1 MRTTTKYISSVL
13 LGLLV
18 ITSCNTKKDQEEKN
32 KSTKVTKEMAANF
45 DRSGGIINHNDSKFL
60 KLKSIEIGDCQWTE
74 GFWAEKF
81 KMAEEIMIPHMGT
94 IFKGDIGFA
103 YDNFKIAAGLK
114 EGEAGGKWW
123 HDGDFYK
130 WMEANMYI
138 YAQNGNEKLMDD
150 LDEII
155 EVIGKAQEP
164 DGYLSTHVQI
174 LGVPRWESIQHHELY
189 NIGHLYTA
197 ASIHYRVTGKTN
209 FLEIAIKNADYIYS
223 VFQPQNP
230 DMARFGFNPSQI
242 MGLVELYRTTKDKK
256 YLELAGIFVD
266 MRGSVPMDQHSTVTP
281 NFLGDHNQMRTPLR
295 EENEAKGHAVL
306 ANYLWAGAADVYAET
321 GEQELLDA
329 LERIWSSSTG
339 KKMYLTGAQ
348 GQTHHGA
355 SQSPSG
361 RTDMVHESFQEDYLM
376 PNSTAYNET
385 CANIS
390 NAMFNYRLLA
400 AKGEAKYAD
409 IMELVMYNSALVG
422 ISVEG
427 KDYFYANPLRMNQG
441 DAGRDYEHATT
452 ERAERVPYIP
462 VFCCPPNLARTIAK
476 LSGWAYSKSD
486 NGIAVNLYGGNKLNT
501 KLMDGSSLKLNQITN
516 YPWDGDVK
524 ITIEESKT
532 EPFEMK
538 LRIPEWAEGTKIM
551 VNGKDAG
558 ISVVPGSFATIERAW
573 KKGDVVAMEIP
584 MDVNFIEGH
593 PLIEEVRNQVAL
605 KRGPLVY
612 CIESPD
618 LPENTKILDVYI
630 DKNAKLKPNFK
641 PDFLGGVTT
650 LDGEILLRATN
661 EDKMYR
667 KIQEPK
673 WNKYNTSFVPYFAWA
688 NRGKSEMTVW
698 MPIVW

>member
-1 MRTTTKYISSVL
+1 MTMKNVCCIL
-13 LGLLV
+13 LGLTVLS
-18 ITSCNTKKDQEEKN
+18 SCGDNQEKKQ
-32 KSTKVTKEMAANF
+32 SGSVVTEEMAANF
-45 DRSGGIINHNDSKFL
+45 DRSGGILNHNDSPHL
-60 KLKSIEIGDCQWTE
+60 KLKSIEIGDCQWTD

-81 KMAEEIMIPHMGT
+81 EMAEKVMIPHMGT

-103 YDNFKIAAGLK
+103 YDNFKKVAGMI

-130 WMEANMYI
+130 WMESTMYL
-138 YAQNGNEKLMDD
+138 YAQNRNEKLMDD

-164 DGYLSTHVQI
+164 DGYLSTHVQ
-174 LGVPRWESIQHHELY
+174 LKGVPRWQNMHHHELY
-189 NIGHLYTA
+189 NMGHLYTS

-209 FLEIAIKNADYIYS
+209 FLEIAIKNADYVYS
-223 VFQPQNP
+223 VFQPRDP

-256 YLELAGIFVD
+256 YLELADIFVT
-266 MRGSVPMDQHSTVTP
+266 MRGSVPMDPHPTVNA

-295 EENEAKGHAVL
+295 EESEAKGHAVL

-321 GEQELLDA
+321 GEQELIDA

-361 RTDMVHESFQEDYLM
+361 RYDMVHEAFQEDYLM

-409 IMELVMYNSALVG
+409 IMELVLYNSALVG

-427 KDYFYANPLRMNQG
+427 KDYFYANPLRMHQG
-441 DAGRDYEHATT
+441 KEGRDYEHATT

-476 LSGWAYSKSD
+476 LSGWAYSKSG

-501 KLMDGSSLKLNQITN
+501 KLADGSTLKLKQETN
-516 YPWDGDVK
+516 YPWSGDVK
-524 ITIEESKT
+524 ITIEEAKET
-532 EPFEMK
+532 PFEM
-538 LRIPEWAEGTKIM
+538 LFRIPEWAEGTKIL
-551 VNGKDAG
+551 VNGKEVGAD
-558 ISVVPGSFATIERAW
+558 VVPSTFAKVERIW
-573 KKGDVVAMEIP
+573 KQGDVVTIEIP

-593 PLIEEVRNQVAL
+593 PLIEEVRNQVAI

-630 DKNAKLKPNFK
+630 DKNTQLTANHK
-641 PDFLGGVTT
+641 PDLLGGVTT
-650 LDGEILLRATN
+650 IDGEVLLRETKEN
-661 EDKMYR
+661 KMYR
-667 KIQEPK
+667 KIQEPEWK
-673 WNKYNTSFVPYFAWA
+673 QYETSFVPYFAWS
-688 NRGKSEMTVW
+688 NRGRAEMTVW
-698 MPIVW
+698 IPIVW